1 MTAKLATADDLRPIV
16 LTLYGLTFVTGLIDA
31 VSYLGLGRVFTANMT
46 GNVVFVGFAL
56 GGAADISIV
65 RPVIALAAFGAGSVL
80 GGRMVNFRD
89 RSAATHLLRAMSMEI
104 TFIVA
109 AALATFTIESTG
121 LSLVIVLTA
130 MAMGLRNAVVRKLAV
145 PDFTTTVLTMALTAV
160 AADSRLAGGKVVRQG
175 RRLLMIVVMCAGAL
189 IGTAVLRSFGTFAAF
204 ISAVVVVALLASYLR
219 MRAARTD

>member
-1 MTAKLATADDLRPIV
+1 MNAKLATADDLRPIV
-16 LTLYGLTFVTGLIDA
+16 FTLYGLTFVTGLIDA

-65 RPVIALAAFGAGSVL
+65 RPMIALAAFGAGSVV

-89 RSAATHLLRAMSMEI
+89 RSAAAHLLRAMSMEI
-104 TFIVA
+104 TFIAA

-130 MAMGLRNAVVRKLAV
+130 MAMGLRNAVVRKIAV

-175 RRLLMIVVMCAGAL
+175 RRLLMIVVMGAGAL
-189 IGTAVLRSFGTFAAF
+189 IGTVVLRSLGTLAAF
-204 ISAVVVVALLASYLR
+204 ISAAVVVALLASYLW